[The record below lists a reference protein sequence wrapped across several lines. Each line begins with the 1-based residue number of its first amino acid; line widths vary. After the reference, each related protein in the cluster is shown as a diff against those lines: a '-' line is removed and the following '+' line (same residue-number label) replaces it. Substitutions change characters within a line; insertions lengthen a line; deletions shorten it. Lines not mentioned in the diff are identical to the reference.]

1 MPGPYFITQAEL
13 DEIRALQVQ
22 SIVEIGGFGTIRRP
36 TVAQDGRGGFTN
48 TFVDQENVPMRLW
61 ISSGPN
67 GTSEETRFWGNQE
80 KAQSDAFIV
89 LAWNADIQIQDNIL
103 YDNRTWQVVGL
114 QITDTFRTAIR
125 ARVEAMRNVS
135 N

>member
-1 MPGPYFITQAEL
+1 MQ
-13 DEIRALQVQ
+13 
-22 SIVEIGGFGTIRRP
+22 
-36 TVAQDGRGGFTN
+36 N
-48 TFVDQENVPMRLW
+48 NVPMRLW

-80 KAQSDAFIV
+80 KAQSDAFVV
-89 LAWNADIQIQDNIL
+89 LAWNADIQIQDQII
-103 YDNRTWQVVGL
+103 YDNREWEVVGL

-125 ARVEAMRNVS
+125 VRVEAMRNVS